1 MVKIILDCDRET
13 VLKIADE
20 KIKLFPNKKKVIQFD
35 EYQDIEFCY
44 GFAGEMELFYSCKLK
59 FDGKSFCASQRDVEF
74 VKLDKNLY
82 FLKFL
87 YKKVNFFQKKVKKIS
102 KNANIFNI
110 FNNGLIEI
118 ETADN
123 LIFSKFFNFQVVD
136 ADFLELDKGCFA
148 IKLFGENQKDL
159 SVVFND
165 NFEDEY
171 CFDSSIL
178 ERTENGFKVLTELYD
193 IARHGFV
200 EVFEI
205 DNEIKKIDEYS
216 VYLNGHS
223 TNEFNDAVLPIYFLQ
238 SIRANDFV
246 EAKKCLSEELLSIV
260 KNEHLKS
267 YFGNFSKVLIVG
279 DKLYLAYQKQY
290 YDGFG
295 FLTQAKQVDFVI
307 ENNKI
312 CEMNIVE

>member
-1 MVKIILDCDRET
+1 MVKIILDCDRDM
-13 VLKIADE
+13 VLKIGDE
-20 KIKLFPNKKKVIQFD
+20 NMKLLPNKKKVLQFD
-35 EYQDIEFCY
+35 EYQDIEFYY
-44 GFAGEMELFYSCKLK
+44 GFFDEIEMLYFCKLK
-59 FDGKSFCASQRDVEF
+59 FNGKNFCSSQRDFEF
-74 VKLDKNLY
+74 VELDKNLY

-87 YKKVNFFQKKVKKIS
+87 YKKVEFFQKKVKKIV
-102 KNANIFNI
+102 KNENIFNI

-118 ETADN
+118 ETDDS
-123 LIFSKFFNFQVVD
+123 LIFSKYFNFQVAD
-136 ADFLELDKGCFA
+136 ADVLELDKSCFA

-165 NFEDEY
+165 NFEDEL
-171 CFDSSIL
+171 CFDTSIL
-178 ERTENGFKVLTELYD
+178 EKTENGFRALTELYD
-193 IARHGFV
+193 IARHGLV
-200 EVFEI
+200 EVYEI
-205 DNEIKKIDEYS
+205 GDGIKKIDEYS
-216 VYLNGHS
+216 VYLNGHA
-223 TNEFNDAVLPIYFLQ
+223 TNEFNSEVLPIYFLQ
-238 SIRANDFV
+238 SIRANDFA